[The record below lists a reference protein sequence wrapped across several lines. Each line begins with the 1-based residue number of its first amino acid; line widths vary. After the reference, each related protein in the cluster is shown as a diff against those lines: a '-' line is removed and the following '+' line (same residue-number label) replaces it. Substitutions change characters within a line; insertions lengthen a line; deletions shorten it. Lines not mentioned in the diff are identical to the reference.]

1 MYTKEESLMREADH
15 PEIREKYRSLTLLLI
30 EKNLTITTMES
41 VTSGQI
47 ASLITD
53 TEGASAV
60 FPGAYITYCNTAK
73 IRCGVPAE
81 IIDKYSVYSSETA
94 EAMAKACAAGYSAD
108 IGIGVTGTTGNVD
121 PENPEAS
128 VPGQVF
134 FSIYYRGKMHSYRK
148 EIESLPS
155 RLDYKMAIADEICSE
170 LTGLLIS
177 R

>member
-1 MYTKEESLMREADH
+1 MREADH
-15 PEIREKYRSLTLLLI
+15 SEIRNKYRKLTLLLI
-30 EKNLTITTMES
+30 EKKLTITTMES

-47 ASLITD
+47 ATLITD

-60 FPGAYITYCNTAK
+60 LKGAYITYSNEAK

-94 EAMAKACAAGYSAD
+94 DAMAKACAVGYSAD

-121 PENPEAS
+121 PANPEAS

-134 FSIYYRGKMHSYRK
+134 FSIYYRGEIHSYRK
-148 EIESLPS
+148 DMGNLPS
-155 RLDYKMAIADEICSE
+155 RLDYKMSAADEICSK
-170 LTGLLIS
+170 LFDLLM
-177 R
+177 